1 MGDVIDMYQQA
12 EERAKRLAT
21 ENPFGSINND
31 LNKFNGKLREGLS
44 YFDKLTSQP
53 KLTKSEVDKLTSS
66 YGQMATAQQ
75 KAGKSGD
82 WKKTQQELSEV
93 KKELKQVNDQ
103 LDDTPKKSVAVE
115 GALGK
120 IGSAIKTAFT
130 ATGILYAIGLV
141 FDFGKKL
148 IDVTG
153 TSEKYQNQFTRIF
166 EGNKDVAKGYLSS
179 LQNIADTT
187 NYTFDTLADNVSKLA
202 SRGIIPTK
210 KELLG
215 LGDVANFINKDF
227 EQLNEAILD
236 ANNSER
242 WKELGFT
249 VKTEGSKMT
258 LAYGDFSKTVDATVA
273 GAYEAIQGFSQL
285 GKVQGSTAEAGATL
299 SGRMST
305 LEDTFAELFRTIGQ
319 GNNGVLN
326 LALDWINKLVV
337 GGVELYKTLAP
348 AFDSVGTA
356 FSGLGK
362 AIGGVIGTF
371 SNFQTS
377 TEKTATVAQQFG
389 YYIEKFIVRPLKAI
403 TLVAAGTIEAFNIIA
418 QGAQLAAAKIS
429 GDKSLEAAIKKQ
441 IDASLARLAD
451 LKKQGTQLAV
461 ERNEGLGAYV
471 KKDNARKASEEATN
485 KANEQAAA
493 NFKPKDS
500 GKPKTDQPDKAAE
513 AVANKLAD
521 ERQKLVEKQ
530 KDLQDKL
537 KELSD
542 KAEKQKLDSL
552 DKSSQE
558 YISLKRKYDLEEIE
572 DERQKYIQLGQLATG
587 TAYYDKK
594 RKKVMVTP
602 NMNYALPKASQ
613 QVFDDMK
620 AQVNAGADVQA
631 GRAAEDAYDKE
642 QARIRKQRAAGE
654 EAYDKEVADRRR
666 KFADR
671 ERQASL
677 AFDDEFYDKE
687 QSIKRKVGESE
698 LDYEKRKNEA
708 LFQLQVEHNERM
720 LALLESDPTA
730 DKETVKKY
738 RRALDAAKK
747 GLKDAQDQK
756 ETGPQDIFDFLGI
769 KFDKTDAKKNEEY
782 KKIVSDFAGASIDGI
797 NQVLSAQIAADQA
810 RVASIDQQLDAKQR
824 EVDTEA
830 QLAAAGLANN
840 LAAKKQEYAVLK
852 SERERALAD
861 QRKNQTIQIAL
872 NATLQASEMALALA
886 QTIQNSSKIPAP
898 FGLILAATQI
908 VGLLALFGSTMASIR
923 ALPKYHDG
931 DEVTQETARRRSMG
945 DSPARADEVDARLQ
959 VGEGVIRRKS
969 YQSNKRLLQ
978 FINTI
983 ERPVDLDELQRYVRA
998 NPLGMPD
1005 EMRQNDLAQF
1015 TQYNEYKAS
1024 KAEPDYELYRRVD
1037 VVAQRLNQVVDA
1049 INKQTPSKITPLA
1062 DGRFRIE
1069 DSLGNVRHVRY

>member
-21 ENPFGSINND
+21 ENPFSSIIND
-31 LNKFNGKLREGLS
+31 LNKFNAKLREGLS
-44 YFDKLTSQP
+44 AFDKLTSQP
-53 KLTKSEVDKLTSS
+53 KLTKGEVDKLASS
-66 YGQMATAQQ
+66 YAQMATAQQ

-82 WKKTQQELSEV
+82 WRKTQQELAEV

-141 FDFGKKL
+141 VDFGKKL

-305 LEDTFAELFRTIGQ
+305 LEDTFAGLFRTIGQ
-319 GNNGVLN
+319 GNTGVLN
-326 LALDWINKLVV
+326 SALDWINKLVV
-337 GGVELYKTLAP
+337 AGVELYKTLAP

-403 TLVAAGTIEAFNIIA
+403 TLVAAGTIEAFNLIA

-451 LKKQGTQLAV
+451 LKKQGTQLAA

-471 KKDNARKASEEATN
+471 KKDNARKTAEDATN
-485 KANEQAAA
+485 KTNESKAA

-500 GKPKTDQPDKAAE
+500 GKPKANQPDKAAE
-513 AVANKLAD
+513 AVANKLDD

-552 DKSSQE
+552 DKNSQE
-558 YISLKRKYDLEEIE
+558 YISKKREYDLDEIE
-572 DERQKYIQLGQLATG
+572 KERQKYIELGQLATG

-594 RKKVMVTP
+594 RKKVTVTP
-602 NMNYALPKASQ
+602 NMNYALPKESQ
-613 QVFDDMK
+613 KVFDDMN

-631 GRAAEDAYDKE
+631 GRAAEDAYEKE
-642 QARIRKQRAAGE
+642 QKRRRDKRAEGE
-654 EAYDKEVADRRR
+654 AQYDKEVADRRR

-671 ERQASL
+671 ERQVSL

-708 LFQLQVEHNERM
+708 LFQLQVAHNERM

-747 GLKDAQDQK
+747 GLKEAQDQK
-756 ETGPQDIFDFLGI
+756 ETGPQDIWDFLGI
-769 KFDKTDAKKNEEY
+769 KFNSDPKKNDEIKTALNE
-782 KKIVSDFAGASIDGI
+782 FAQTSIESI

-810 RVASIDQQLDAKQR
+810 RVDSINSLLEAKQN

-830 QLAAAGLANN
+830 TLAAAGLANN
-840 LAAKKQEYAVLK
+840 LAAKKQEFAILK
-852 SERERALAD
+852 AERDKALED

-872 NATLQASEMALALA
+872 NATMQASTMALALA
-886 QTIQNSSKIPAP
+886 ETIRNSAKLP
-898 FGLILAATQI
+898 FPLSLIAAGAQV
-908 VGLLALFGSTMASIR
+908 VGLLALFGSTMAQIR
-923 ALPKYHDG
+923 SLPKYHDG
-931 DEVTQETARRRSMG
+931 DEVTHETARRRSLG

-959 VGEGVIRRKS
+959 IGEGVTRKKS

-978 FINTI
+978 FINTL
-983 ERPVDLDELQRYVRA
+983 ERPIAFDELQHYVRA
-998 NPLGMPD
+998 NPLGMP
-1005 EMRQNDLAQF
+1005 EQMRNDDLAQF
-1015 TQYNEYKAS
+1015 NQYNEYKSS
-1024 KAEPDYELYRRVD
+1024 KPEPDYELHKRVD
-1037 VVAQRLNQVVDA
+1037 TL
-1049 INKQTPSKITPLA
+1049 SKHMSTLIDDNRRFSGTKTTILP
-1062 DGRFRIE
+1062 DGRHRIE
-1069 DSLGNVRHVRY
+1069 DAQGNVTVKRY

>member
-1 MGDVIDMYQQA
+1 MGEVITGYNEA
-12 EERAKRLAT
+12 LERGKQLAT
-21 ENPFGSINND
+21 QNPFRSVND
-31 LNKFNGKLREGLS
+31 DLTKFNRKLQDGLGV
-44 YFDKLTSQP
+44 FDKLTAAP
-53 KLTKSEVDKLTSS
+53 KLTKSEVDKLASS

-82 WKKTQQELSEV
+82 WKKTEQDLAGV
-93 KKELKQVNDQ
+93 RKELKQVNDQ

-141 FDFGKKL
+141 VDFGKKL

-249 VKTEGSKMT
+249 VKTEGNKMT
-258 LAYGDFSKTVDATVA
+258 LAYGDFSKTVDTTVA
-273 GAYEAIQGFSQL
+273 GAYEAIQGFSEL

-305 LEDTFAELFRTIGQ
+305 LEDTFAGLFRTIGQ

-326 LALDWINKLVV
+326 SALDWINKLVV
-337 GGVELYKTLAP
+337 AGVELYKTLAP

-403 TLVAAGTIEAFNIIA
+403 TLVAAGTIEAFNLIA
-418 QGAQLAAAKIS
+418 LGAQYAAAKIS
-429 GDKSLEAAIKKQ
+429 GDESLESAIKKQ

-451 LKKQGTQLAV
+451 LKKQGAQLKA
-461 ERNEGLGAYV
+461 ERDQGLGDYV
-471 KKDNARKASEEATN
+471 KKDNARKAAEDATN
-485 KANEQAAA
+485 KANENAAA
-493 NFKPKDS
+493 KFKPKDS

-521 ERQKLVEKQ
+521 ERAKLLEKQ

-537 KELSD
+537 KELGD

-552 DKSSQE
+552 DKNSQE
-558 YISLKRKYDLEEIE
+558 YIELKRKYDLEEID

-594 RKKVMVTP
+594 RKQVMVAP
-602 NMNYALPKASQ
+602 NKAYTLPKESQ

-642 QARIRKQRAAGE
+642 QVRLRNKRAEGE
-654 EAYDKEVADRRR
+654 AKFDKEVADRRR
-666 KFADR
+666 KFAD
-671 ERQASL
+671 QQHLADL
-677 AFDDEFYDKE
+677 AFDRAYFEKE
-687 QSIKRKVGESE
+687 QSLVRQAGESE

-708 LFQLQVEHNERM
+708 LFQLQVDHYERM
-720 LALLESDPTA
+720 LALAKESDA
-730 DKETVKKY
+730 DEQTKLGLEKSL
-738 RRALDAAKK
+738 AAAKK
-747 GLKDAQDQK
+747 GLKEAQDQQK
-756 ETGPQDIFDFLGI
+756 TGPQDIFDFLGI
-769 KFDKTDAKKNEEY
+769 KFSEDPKKNEER
-782 KKIVSDFAGASIDGI
+782 KKIVSDFASATIDGV

-810 RVASIDQQLDAKQR
+810 RVASIDQQLEAKQR
-824 EVDTEA
+824 AVDTEA

-840 LAAKKQEYAVLK
+840 LSAKKQEYAVLK
-852 SERERALAD
+852 SEREKALAD
-861 QRKNQTIQIAL
+861 QRKSQTIQLAL

-886 QTIQNSSKIPAP
+886 QTIQNSSKLPAP

-908 VGLLALFGSTMASIR
+908 VGLLALFGSTISQVR

-931 DEVTQETARRRSMG
+931 DEVTHETARRRSLG
-945 DSPARADEVDARLQ
+945 DRPARADEVDARLQ
-959 VGEGVIRRKS
+959 IGEGVTRKKS
-969 YQSNKRLLQ
+969 YQANKRLLK
-978 FINTI
+978 FINTL
-983 ERPVDLDELQRYVRA
+983 ERPVAFDELRQYVQA

-1005 EMRQNDLAQF
+1005 EMRRSDLAQF
-1015 TQYNEYKAS
+1015 TQYNDYKAS
-1024 KAEPDYELYRRVD
+1024 KPEPDHELYRRVD
-1037 VVAQRLNQVVDA
+1037 KLSEHMSTLIEDSRRFGGERRTLM
-1049 INKQTPSKITPLA
+1049 P
-1062 DGRFRIE
+1062 DGSTRIE
-1069 DSLGNVRHVRY
+1069 DSKGNVRIVRHR